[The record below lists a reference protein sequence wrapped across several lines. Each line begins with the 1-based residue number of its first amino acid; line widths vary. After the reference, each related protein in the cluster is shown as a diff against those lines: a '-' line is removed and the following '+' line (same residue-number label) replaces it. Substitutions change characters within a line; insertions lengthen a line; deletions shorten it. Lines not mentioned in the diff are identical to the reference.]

1 MFLYLFK
8 VLAKG
13 FRFISKF
20 VKKYNMKTKKNSQD
34 IKYMWISTYLM
45 LKATIIYKVIIN
57 KSIIR
62 FNMAHAYSSLSYFII
77 R

>member
-1 MFLYLFK
+1 
-8 VLAKG
+8 
-13 FRFISKF
+13 
-20 VKKYNMKTKKNSQD
+20 MKTKKNSQD